1 MSAAKKNTAAGVSL
15 PAVTEGPEELRR
27 HFRAALAGDPVGAYR
42 DWFRAQE
49 ELCEHGDVET
59 ARALADDL
67 WELLPTLPFD
77 AEEQR
82 ARFFHNAAVFYGSPG
97 PAADLSRARRA
108 FAVALE
114 HFAEGAENGWHA
126 RALHNFAT
134 ALSNLGDT
142 PEELGEAVALFDR
155 ALAWRTSERE
165 IARGVTLHNLG
176 LALRRLAELDPK
188 RASEH
193 LASSAAALREAVGI
207 RERHGLAEGRAL
219 SERHLAVSL
228 ALLEENPRRENTRRE
243 NAASESRFGG
253 STDRGSERD

>member
-1 MSAAKKNTAAGVSL
+1 MSTAGVSL
-15 PAVTEGPEELRR
+15 PAVNAGRDELRR
-27 HFRAALAGDPVGAYR
+27 HFHAALAGDPIGAYR

-49 ELCEHGDVET
+49 ELCERGDAET

-67 WELLPTLPFD
+67 WELLPSLAFD

-97 PAADLSRARRA
+97 PAADLTRARSA

-114 HFAEGAENGWHA
+114 HFKEDAENGWHA
-126 RALHNFAT
+126 RTLHNFAT
-134 ALSNLGDT
+134 ALSNLGAT

-176 LALRRLAELDPK
+176 LARRRLAELDPE

-193 LASSAAALREAVGI
+193 LASSAAALREAVAI
-207 RERHGLAEGRAL
+207 RERLGLAEGRAL
-219 SERHLAVSL
+219 SERHLALSL
-228 ALLEENPRRENTRRE
+228 ELLKPR
-243 NAASESRFGG
+243 
-253 STDRGSERD
+253 